1 MTKRAILV
9 TGAGGFVCSEFALA
23 LHRADHDVLAVDRTF
38 DAATT
43 ARLKGIRLI
52 EGQLPQ
58 VLAGLDHDGLE
69 AVIHGAAITASPE
82 RLGVSRAAHIR
93 RNMDLLT
100 ATLDF
105 ARGAGA
111 SKFLFISSMGVF
123 ESNDAPSP
131 NGRFTEATKPKAT
144 CTYCAAKQA
153 GELLT
158 ASAAEPEFATLSVRL
173 GNIFGAFEAIRESRQ
188 HLCLVS
194 RMFAEARTCGVIT
207 VGTPEAEREWS
218 WLPDLATAIALLMQK
233 FETSG
238 APVIHA
244 GTPPAITDLAL
255 ARAIAARIHGAKIR
269 LSPPPHDPIRPP
281 MGSGVA
287 SVFEAA
293 QWTGM
298 DDALDQMIQA
308 EVTT

>member
-123 ESNDAPSP
+123 ESNDAPSL

-173 GNIFGAFEAIRESRQ
+173 GNIFGRHEALRETRQ
-188 HLCLVS
+188 NLCLVS
-194 RMFAEARTCGVIT
+194 RMLAEAQSSGLIT
-207 VGTPEAEREWS
+207 VQTPEAVREWS
-218 WLPDLATAIALLMQK
+218 WLPDLALTIACLIQDFPITGPRVL
-233 FETSG
+233 
-238 APVIHA
+238 HA
-244 GTPPAITDLAL
+244 GTPPTITDFDL
-255 ARAIAARIHGAKIR
+255 ARAIAARIHGVTIR
-269 LSPPPHDPIRPP
+269 VASPPFEPTRPP
-281 MGSGVA
+281 MGCGAA
-287 SVFEAA
+287 SVFAGTNWTTMEAA
-293 QWTGM
+293 
-298 DDALDQMIQA
+298 LDEMIQMA
-308 EVTT
+308 VPS